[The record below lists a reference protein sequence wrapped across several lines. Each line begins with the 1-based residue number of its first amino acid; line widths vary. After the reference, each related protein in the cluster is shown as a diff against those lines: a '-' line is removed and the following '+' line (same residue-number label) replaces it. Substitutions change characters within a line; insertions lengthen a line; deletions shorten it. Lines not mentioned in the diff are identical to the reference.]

1 MISPL
6 NDYFTSL
13 LQKQHGSV
21 GGFGF
26 IVISDNA
33 RSTLTKRP
41 SRAISWVGGNS
52 EMNASF
58 GSLRRRDSTS
68 NLHSSCSWGTSPRS
82 SIGRW
87 DSSSSLV
94 DLSRCEHPF
103 LDRQPQAPS
112 RASTSNS
119 PSWRKGKLGAER
131 MQRLQSST
139 SSCHGDMLIQPS
151 QLLKLP
157 YVEQSCDCEFDLGL
171 SIDDSNS

>member
-13 LQKQHGSV
+13 LSKQHESV

-33 RSTLTKRP
+33 RSTLKKRP
-41 SRAISWVGGNS
+41 SRAISWVGGNC
-52 EMNASF
+52 EMNNASF

-68 NLHSSCSWGTSPRS
+68 NLQSPCSWGASPRCS
-82 SIGRW
+82 MGRW

-94 DLSRCEHPF
+94 ELGRCEHSY
-103 LDRQPQAPS
+103 LDRQPRAPS
-112 RASTSNS
+112 RTNTLDS
-119 PSWRKGKLGAER
+119 PSWRKGKLGAEH
-131 MQRLQSST
+131 MQRLPSST

-151 QLLKLP
+151 QILELP
-157 YVEQSCDCEFDLGL
+157 DSDQSCNCEFDLGL
-171 SIDDSNS
+171 SIDDT